1 MPFIPGLPPGWA
13 RLQCLMARTA
23 APIMAA
29 PRAIHQLA
37 GCRSVLRSSARP
49 RATLR
54 TAAPRPRTL
63 GRAPPKLLRQFATE
77 SGAVTQYAT
86 PLKYL
91 HWGMGGGVIAA
102 LALTWVAKYADPEM
116 KATLMGLH
124 ESIGLLVIGQATS
137 SPPPPRATRRGHV
150 QPRLVPH

>member
-1 MPFIPGLPPGWA
+1 MVASRTVRSPPLTTIVRLLSGRAARNPG
-13 RLQCLMARTA
+13 
-23 APIMAA
+23 
-29 PRAIHQLA
+29 
-37 GCRSVLRSSARP
+37 VLRSIIMP
-49 RATLR
+49 
-54 TAAPRPRTL
+54 AA
-63 GRAPPKLLRQFATE
+63 GRLPVLRQGGARQGFATSIE
-77 SGAVTQYAT
+77 EQYAK